1 MVILRYIYV
10 MTIGGDNKIQV
21 ECYYGTWGN
30 VVEGILSYCVHNR
43 SYKGMLY

>member
-30 VVEGILSYCVHNR
+30 VVEGILKLLCTQQ
-43 SYKGMLY
+43 KL